1 MLNRYMQLNCQ
12 RWLWQ
17 DWAAIG
23 SRDPMWFLKC
33 STKTCKTLWIQISG
47 MHSVL
52 SRSLSPA
59 ELSSSGLVILRF
71 NQGTRPRDALLQ
83 LPHPPL
89 SSRQR
94 RSHCIVNFCR
104 NLRRLC
110 SFIRPMLPYDPTPVS
125 IPPPL
130 YLDGS
135 CHSLEL
141 CFSALPNPSS
151 LIVLPMLDGNSELF
165 PDC

>member
-125 IPPPL
+125 IPPPPILSEGPCHPADLCVSAFPTPYL
-130 YLDGS
+130 Y
-135 CHSLEL
+135 
-141 CFSALPNPSS
+141 FSALT
-151 LIVLPMLDGNSELF
+151 VLHKAR
-165 PDC
+165 